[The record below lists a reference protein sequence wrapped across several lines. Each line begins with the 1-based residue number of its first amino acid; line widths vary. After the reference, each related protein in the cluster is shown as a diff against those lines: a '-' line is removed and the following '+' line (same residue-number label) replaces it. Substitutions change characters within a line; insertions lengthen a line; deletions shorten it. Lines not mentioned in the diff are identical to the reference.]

1 MILATSVITVVIPN
15 NTGAMRQ
22 NGKSESNI
30 NPNALE
36 NVRPRRRLLRGAAFH
51 IPEEVVS
58 SGDSAGAV

>member
-1 MILATSVITVVIPN
+1 
-15 NTGAMRQ
+15 MRQ